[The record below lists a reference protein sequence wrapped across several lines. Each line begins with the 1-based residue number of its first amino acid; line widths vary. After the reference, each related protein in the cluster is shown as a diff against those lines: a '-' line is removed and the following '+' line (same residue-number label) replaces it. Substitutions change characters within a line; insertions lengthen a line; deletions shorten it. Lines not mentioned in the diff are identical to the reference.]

1 MKSLSTCP
9 QPTLCG
15 PLSPGAQAG
24 GLSSVHT
31 GAVPPGF
38 GRMSSHF
45 CGLCSAAARSS
56 FRWPQAHNQ
65 NVPRRRQLFPER
77 KESVAGMTAR
87 ARWSPTGHSPLPVPW
102 MTHHH
107 YLPCSEASTNE
118 RPWQQAALAFNL
130 SAGLLGTEQ
139 CQLHFVLPD
148 HMANIQLS
156 CRWQSSGVT
165 LFVVGTRHTSSNQY
179 PVRVP

>member
-15 PLSPGAQAG
+15 PLSLGNTGWWPQLCA
-24 GLSSVHT
+24 HT

-77 KESVAGMTAR
+77 KEPVAGMMAR

-107 YLPCSEASTNE
+107 YLPSSEASTNE
-118 RPWQQAALAFNL
+118 RPWQQAALVLNL
-130 SAGLLGTEQ
+130 SAGLLGHRTMPATF
-139 CQLHFVLPD
+139 CL
-148 HMANIQLS
+148 A
-156 CRWQSSGVT
+156 
-165 LFVVGTRHTSSNQY
+165 
-179 PVRVP
+179 